1 MHLDPAALGIGRSFQ
16 CIQTGLGER
25 ILRVGLVVR
34 PREHN
39 LARSRESAY
48 VVNVLVGLVVV
59 NTARQPDHL
68 GNAQIIAQNLLNL
81 SLCEIGIASRAQQ
94 AGFGDKRGAL
104 AVRVDG
110 AALANEIAF
119 VVYVVADQVAELARH
134 AVVLLPRGIQAVH
147 IAAPRVETPVDA
159 AALSP
164 AVDNKG
170 RANVT
175 RPRIVSLH
183 HDQTNAVGQL
193 RTRVVILPF
202 RAEHGHAFAFGN
214 RLDHTQKGFPGRI
227 GAVLPAV
234 GAFRPDHQAAL
245 MRCKLRRHIKPVL
258 RRCSVQNFHG
268 ISPVRWYIKST
279 TF

>member
-1 MHLDPAALGIGRSFQ
+1 MHLDPAALGIGRGFQ

-25 ILRVGLVVR
+25 ILRVGLVIR

-39 LARSRESAY
+39 LARSRESTY

-68 GNAQIIAQNLLNL
+68 GNAQIITQNLLNL

-94 AGFGDKRGAL
+94 AGFGDERGAL

-110 AALANEIAF
+110 ATLANEIAF
-119 VVYVVADQVAELARH
+119 VVYVVVQQVAELARH
-134 AVVLLPRGIQAVH
+134 TVVLLPRGIQAVH
-147 IAAPRVETPVDA
+147 IAAPRVKPPVDA

-258 RRCSVQNFHG
+258 RGCGVQNFHG